1 MLARGEGIPE
11 WAGLSYRASLA
22 HNRPLESHKDAAM
35 TLHNKRDLFAG
46 LMFIAFGLVFV
57 IVAQD
62 YSMGTS
68 RRMGPGY
75 FPTILGALQLLL
87 GLVVLVAA
95 FMKVNRD
102 DEPMTQ
108 TDWRGLGLII
118 GSVMLFAQL
127 LPLAGFVVA
136 APLLLMVASLASP
149 ESSWR
154 ERIVLTLVLT
164 IGTILVFRV
173 GLEMRFPLLPPAL
186 T

>member
-1 MLARGEGIPE
+1 
-11 WAGLSYRASLA
+11 
-22 HNRPLESHKDAAM
+22 M

-46 LMFIAFGLVFV
+46 LLFIAFGLVFL

-62 YSMGTS
+62 YSLGTS

-75 FPTILGALQLLL
+75 FPTILGAMQLLL
-87 GLVVLVAA
+87 GIAVLVAA
-95 FMKVNRD
+95 FLQVSRD
-102 DEPMTQ
+102 DEPMTS

-127 LPLAGFVVA
+127 LPVAGFVVA
-136 APLLLMVASLASP
+136 APVLLMVASLASP

-154 ERIVLTLVLT
+154 ERVVLTLVLT
-164 IGTILVFRV
+164 VGTILVFRV